1 MVGQDSGSAPESA
14 ARRLGEGPLGAQI
27 GIGHSPHDASIAR
40 VRGATDGYAADVDER
55 VMYQGHQYHT

>member
-1 MVGQDSGSAPESA
+1 
-14 ARRLGEGPLGAQI
+14 
-27 GIGHSPHDASIAR
+27 